1 MKIEYI
7 CHSALLIETKDLK
20 ILTDPWLSGATYC
33 NQWHLFPKPLNAD
46 VARQADVILISHGHE
61 DHLHHDSLARLN
73 KKAKVFY
80 PFQWQQ
86 GIKEYLNSIGYT
98 DVTEAITNKTYRLSA
113 TTSVTFIANALDSIL
128 VIEADGEVLVNI
140 NDALPANHK
149 NIIKRF
155 TNYIKAKWPKIDYLF
170 CGYGSA
176 AYFPNT
182 VHCEGKNDLE
192 VAEAREQLFGDNFC
206 FIVDDLK
213 PVTTIPFAAD
223 YVLLND
229 EKRWI
234 NRIKYSKEKI
244 KEYYN
249 SIYKGTP
256 ASFIIAHSG
265 DVIEKHALT
274 KTSVYHTLDMDRGLD
289 QIINTMLADEIRQVN
304 ALIPIGEQEISSLE
318 KAIYQ
323 NIRQRS
329 SLFSKEKLNK
339 VKYTIIV
346 EDIPTNNCF
355 HVDCSGN
362 MVRLTRSGHV
372 QADSVL
378 TLTTDSKILNYCFA
392 SEWGGDA
399 IIIGYGAEITI
410 LDKSIIEESLDIICV
425 RLLTRQP
432 VASQQMKA
440 APLRALKYLINNP
453 ITTSWA
459 IKQVVKSNNQLNKNP
474 VNERSVWLRK
484 TKCEIC
490 QVCNIPMLSDTFGES
505 LGGVQPDKAR

>member
-1 MKIEYI
+1 
-7 CHSALLIETKDLK
+7 
-20 ILTDPWLSGATYC
+20 
-33 NQWHLFPKPLNAD
+33 
-46 VARQADVILISHGHE
+46 
-61 DHLHHDSLARLN
+61 
-73 KKAKVFY
+73 
-80 PFQWQQ
+80 
-86 GIKEYLNSIGYT
+86 
-98 DVTEAITNKTYRLSA
+98 
-113 TTSVTFIANALDSIL
+113 
-128 VIEADGEVLVNI
+128 VNI

-155 TNYIKAKWPKIDYLF
+155 TKDIKARWLKIDYLF

-213 PVTTIPFAAD
+213 PLNTVPFAAD

-244 KEYYN
+244 KAYYDN
-249 SIYKGTP
+249 IYKGYPTN
-256 ASFIIAHSG
+256 FITAHSG
-265 DVIEKHALT
+265 DVIEKNALT
-274 KTSVYHTLDMDRGLD
+274 KTSVYHALDLDRSLD
-289 QIINTMLADEIRQVN
+289 QIIDTMLADEIKQVN
-304 ALIPIGEQEISSLE
+304 ALIPIGEPEISALE
-318 KAIYQ
+318 EAIYK
-323 NIRQRS
+323 NITQRS
-329 SLFSKEKLNK
+329 SLFSEEKLNK
-339 VKYTIIV
+339 IKYTIIV
-346 EDIPTNNCF
+346 EDMSRNNYF
-355 HVDCSGN
+355 HVDCSN
-362 MVRLTRSGHV
+362 KAVRLTRSDSV
-372 QADSVL
+372 QPGSVL

-459 IKQVVKSNNQLNKNP
+459 IKQVVKSKNQVNKNP

-505 LGGVQPDKAR
+505 LG

>member
-7 CHSALLIETKDLK
+7 CHSALLIETKDVK

-33 NQWHLFPKPLNAD
+33 NQWHLFPKPVNTDIA
-46 VARQADVILISHGHE
+46 AQADVILISHGHE
-61 DHLHHDSLARLN
+61 DHLHHDSLVTLN

-80 PFQWQQ
+80 PFQWQK
-86 GIKEYLNSIGYT
+86 GIREYLNSISYM
-98 DVTEAITNKTYRLSA
+98 DVTEAMTNKTYKLSA

-155 TNYIKAKWPKIDYLF
+155 TKDIKARWPKIDYLF

-206 FIVDDLK
+206 FIVNDLK
-213 PVTTIPFAAD
+213 PINTIPFAAD

-244 KEYYN
+244 KDYYY
-249 SIYKGTP
+249 SVYKGYPTN
-256 ASFIIAHSG
+256 FITAHSG
-265 DVIEKHALT
+265 DVIEKHSLKAA
-274 KTSVYHTLDMDRGLD
+274 SIYHSLDMDNSLD
-289 QIINTMLADEIRQVN
+289 HIIDRMLADEIKQVN
-304 ALIPIGEQEISSLE
+304 ELIPIDVQAISALQE
-318 KAIYQ
+318 AIYK
-323 NIRQRS
+323 NIKKRS
-329 SLFSKEKLNK
+329 SLFSRKKLNK
-339 VKYTIIV
+339 IKYTIIV
-346 EDIPTNNCF
+346 EDIINNNCF
-355 HVDCSGN
+355 HVDCSN
-362 MVRLTRSGHV
+362 HDVLITRSNRV
-372 QADSVL
+372 QTDSIL

-425 RLLTRQP
+425 RLLTNQP

-459 IKQVVKSNNQLNKNP
+459 IKQAVKSKNQVNKNP

-484 TKCEIC
+484 SKCEIC
-490 QVCNIPMLSDTFGES
+490 QVCDIPMLSNTFGES
-505 LGGVQPDKAR
+505 LA

>member
-7 CHSALLIETKDLK
+7 CHSALLIETGDVK

-33 NQWHLFPKPLNAD
+33 NQWHLFPKPLNTAI
-46 VARQADVILISHGHE
+46 AAQADVILISHGHE
-61 DHLHHDSLARLN
+61 DHLHHDSLLTLN
-73 KKAKVFY
+73 KQAKVFY
-80 PFQWQQ
+80 PFQWQK
-86 GIKEYLNSIGYT
+86 GIREYLNSIEYM
-98 DVTEAITNKTYRLSA
+98 DVTEAITHKTYKLSA
-113 TTSVTFIANALDSIL
+113 STSVTFIANALDSIV

-155 TNYIKAKWPKIDYLF
+155 TKDIKARWPNIDYLF

-182 VHCEGKNDLE
+182 VHCEGKDDIA

-206 FIVDDLK
+206 FIVNDLK
-213 PVTTIPFAAD
+213 PVNTIPFAAD

-234 NRIKYSKEKI
+234 NRIKYSKENI
-244 KEYYN
+244 KDYYYTT
-249 SIYKGTP
+249 YKGYPTN
-256 ASFIIAHSG
+256 FITAHSG
-265 DVIEKHALT
+265 DVIEKHSSKA
-274 KTSVYHTLDMDRGLD
+274 SSIYHALDMENSLD
-289 QIINTMLADEIRQVN
+289 HIIDSMLADEIKQVN
-304 ALIPIGEQEISSLE
+304 ELIPIDVQAVATLQE
-318 KAIYQ
+318 AIYK
-323 NIRQRS
+323 NIKKRS
-329 SLFSKEKLNK
+329 SLFSREKLNK
-339 VKYTIIV
+339 IKYTIIV
-346 EDIPTNNCF
+346 EDITTNNCF
-355 HVDCSGN
+355 HVDCSHAD
-362 MVRLTRSGHV
+362 VRITRGDRV
-372 QADSVL
+372 QMDSIL

-399 IIIGYGAEITI
+399 IIIGYGAEIAI
-410 LDKSIIEESLDIICV
+410 LDTRIIEESLDIICV
-425 RLLTRQP
+425 RLLTNQP

-440 APLRALKYLINNP
+440 APLRALKYLISNP

-459 IKQVVKSNNQLNKNP
+459 IKQAVKSKNQVNKNP

-484 TKCEIC
+484 SKCEIC

-505 LGGVQPDKAR
+505 LA